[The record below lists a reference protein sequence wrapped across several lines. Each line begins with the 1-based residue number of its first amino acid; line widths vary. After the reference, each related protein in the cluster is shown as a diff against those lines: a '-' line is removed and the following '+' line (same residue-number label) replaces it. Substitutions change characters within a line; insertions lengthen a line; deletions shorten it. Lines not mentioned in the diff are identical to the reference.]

1 MWNKLKS
8 VKNILLIWIVFIITS
23 IVFMNMI
30 EWLPLVQNLA
40 WAVLGYFGANVAQDK
55 IFADKDKLNN

>member
-1 MWNKLKS
+1 MINKLKS
-8 VKNILLIWIVFIITS
+8 IKNLLLIWIVVFIT
-23 IVFMNMI
+23 IVVFKNMN

-55 IFADKDKLNN
+55 IFADKSK

>member
-8 VKNILLIWIVFIITS
+8 IKNLLLIWIVIVITL
-23 IVFMNMI
+23 IVFTNKI

-40 WAVLGYFGANVAQDK
+40 WAVLGYFGANIAQDK
-55 IFADKDKLNN
+55 IFADKLK

>member
-8 VKNILLIWIVFIITS
+8 VKNLLLIWIVIVITL
-23 IVFMNMI
+23 IVFTNKI

-40 WAVLGYFGANVAQDK
+40 WAVLGYFGANIAQDK
-55 IFADKDKLNN
+55 IFADKKGI